1 MAFMTFSVRTKITF
15 ATGLL
20 VAILL
25 WVSVDTVVEKWRLL
39 KAAEQVQRQV
49 ALCTLVGEVQH
60 GLQEERGASISY
72 LVSPDVQH
80 QDDMTTART
89 DCDEQFKQWDKFF
102 LNNGDGD
109 LLINADT
116 DLKDLYNQTMQ
127 LRGHLHDEREDIN
140 DKKAKVY
147 EVETWYEQIITGH
160 IALVPCV
167 GRTISEGTITSCI
180 SALGALLQ
188 AKERAGEGR
197 SLITAVLTYDHFDP
211 GLRNAYLK
219 IVAEEDAYTNSF
231 NTQADKNLRD
241 FARTMLVGDAI
252 DDVARMRQ
260 VLLDN
265 PTGSG
270 FGLNP
275 KDWFDAC
282 SKKIDLLKL
291 VESNAAATLDSKA
304 TNLRD
309 SQTKAL
315 ELATGLAVIA
325 VLAGIGSLVL
335 GHTISM
341 RARAL
346 AAWAR
351 RLGAGELVGAR
362 PAPGAKDELGEM
374 NLVLGHLAD
383 DLANHL
389 RRNRETVGGLAAT
402 TAQILASTQEQAGST
417 QEQAAA
423 VQETST
429 TMEELRQT
437 GQQIAERSRQVAA
450 AAESTSAAGST
461 GQQAVQET
469 LKTMEGIREQ
479 VESVAETIVAL
490 SEKTQAVGDIIATVT
505 DIAER
510 ANLLALNAGIEA
522 AGAGEQGARF
532 SVVASELKG
541 LADQA
546 KESTVQ
552 VRGIL
557 SDIQKGI
564 NSAVMLTEEAVKRV
578 ESGKVQAESSNAA
591 IRQFASATEGSVQ
604 AFQQIVAATSQQF
617 IGFDQV
623 TQTLR
628 EMSQSSRQ
636 TAAAIGQLEQAAR
649 GLDALGQR
657 LNQLEVRFNA

>member
-1 MAFMTFSVRTKITF
+1 MAFSVRTKITA
-15 ATGLL
+15 ATGGL

-25 WVSVDTVVEKWRLL
+25 AVTTYNMADDLRDL
-39 KAAEQVQRQV
+39 KAARRVQVQV
-49 ALCTLVGEVQH
+49 AMCTLAGEVQY
-60 GLQEERGASISY
+60 GLQGERGASINY
-72 LVSPDVQH
+72 LVNPDVTH
-80 QDDMTTART
+80 QDALTQARKE
-89 DCDEQFKQWDKFF
+89 CDEQLVKWDNFF
-102 LNNGDGD
+102 LNGGPGSNLKASDPD
-109 LLINADT
+109 LSDQLDKLL
-116 DLKDLYNQTMQ
+116 DLRTNLQ
-127 LRGHLHDEREDIN
+127 DERNDIN
-140 DKKAKVY
+140 NKKPKFY
-147 EVETWYEQIITGH
+147 EVETWYEQLITGH

-167 GRTISEGTITSCI
+167 ARTTSEGAIGSRMA
-180 SALGALLQ
+180 ALGSLLQ
-188 AKERAGEGR
+188 TMERSGEER
-197 SLITAVLTYDHFDP
+197 SVITAVLAADRFEP
-211 GLRNAYLK
+211 GMRNAYLK
-219 IVAEEDAYTNSF
+219 IVAEEDAYNNNFTAM
-231 NTQADKNLRD
+231 ADPKLRQY
-241 FARTMLVGDAI
+241 ARTTVTGPECDE
-252 DDVARMRQ
+252 VTRMRG
-260 VLLDN
+260 VLLEN
-265 PTGSG
+265 ATGSG
-270 FGLNP
+270 FGLDP
-275 KDWFDAC
+275 KAWFDDC
-282 SKKIDLLKL
+282 TKKRILLKQ
-291 VESNAAATLDSKA
+291 VESEATGTLDTEAAALT
-304 TNLRD
+304 RH
-309 SQTKAL
+309 Q
-315 ELATGLAVIA
+315 ELTVMIGTASTVVAM
-325 VLAGIGSLVL
+325 LAGILALVL
-335 GHTISM
+335 GHTISR

-346 AAWAR
+346 AEWAR
-351 RLGAGELVGAR
+351 RLGAGDLGGDR
-362 PAPGAKDELGEM
+362 PAPGARDELGEM
-374 NLVLGHLAD
+374 NLVLGRLAD
-383 DLANHL
+383 DLAAHL

-437 GQQIAERSRQVAA
+437 GQQIAERSRQVAT
-450 AAESTSAAGST
+450 AAESTSVAGAA

-578 ESGKVQAESSNAA
+578 ESGKAQADSSNAA
-591 IRQFASATEGSVQ
+591 IRQFASVTEGSVQ
-604 AFQQIVAATSQQF
+604 AFQQIVAATNQQF

-636 TAAAIGQLEQAAR
+636 TASAIGQLEQAAR

-657 LNQLEVRFNA
+657 LAQLEGRFHA